1 MHKRIAPTPLTV
13 KEIAALRER
22 QAKGTAL
29 SSGAKAA
36 KVGKKKKKSKHT
48 SEGAATTAAIMQRMP
63 TLGPLL
69 AKADQREKDP
79 LEKPKKKKEKKEKA
93 KDNSVATHIGQG
105 GRRYVNTS
113 RGDRCYIDKV
123 AYKPK

>member
-1 MHKRIAPTPLTV
+1 MERKRVAPTPLTPQ
-13 KEIAALRER
+13 EISALRER

-29 SSGAKAA
+29 SSGAKKQ
-36 KVGKKKKKSKHT
+36 KVGKKKKSKHT

-69 AKADQREKDP
+69 AKADQQNDP
-79 LEKPKKKKEKKEKA
+79 LKKRKEKKKA
-93 KDNSVATHIGQG
+93 KDNTVSTHIGQG

-113 RGDRCYIDKV
+113 RGDRCYIDKI